1 MTFQAGIRLHDLNTA
16 LEHEG
21 LSIEN
26 LGATCEQSLAGATQT
41 GVGDAWCVNITG
53 ALCVLSLSAC
63 GCSVCGH
70 LVVCDVQYN
79 VSVCLSLCGRLCM

>member
-41 GVGDAWCVNITG
+41 GVGDAWCVCYHC
-53 ALCVLSLSAC
+53 LRVVVLSVDISWCAM
-63 GCSVCGH
+63 
-70 LVVCDVQYN
+70 YN